1 MTARLLPFL
10 PLYFLSEAAK
20 PRTAQRVGFGPQQ
33 LGHTKLFEPL
43 SGKHRASLRVA
54 APTNLT
60 LILTL
65 AHERAKGLVTAAR
78 ILLSCPLGDA
88 EAHPLPLVCV
98 AAAPCLGGVGS
109 GALVRILNPIPLYP
123 HFL

>member
-33 LGHTKLFEPL
+33 LSHTKLFEPL
-43 SGKHRASLRVA
+43 TTKHCTSLRVA

-88 EAHPLPLVCV
+88 EAHPLPLEVC
-98 AAAPCLGGVGS
+98 AWQRLPAWGES
-109 GALVRILNPIPLYP
+109 GAEPS
-123 HFL
+123 